1 MSRGGLILLS
11 MLLFVFFASLFFLY
25 LEHRRSR
32 KYSLLMRLKGEPGR
46 GSGQRLEGLGGR
58 LRRFLE
64 RFFNISFFEG
74 LILAAN
80 VNMSLERFLIISL
93 LMGVVFVFPC
103 VFVARNVFAVAFCA
117 AAGMS
122 LPALYLAYLRKKREE
137 ALLNQLPD
145 AIDMIVRALRAGQSV
160 DRALRDVGSHLSPPM
175 GPEIMAIYDGIA
187 MGLPF
192 ETAIRNFEERFPRL
206 SDVKILCTAFI
217 VQRETGGNLTGILQG
232 LSKAL
237 RDRLKLRMEVR
248 AMTAEG
254 RATALVIGLIPFV
267 FGFITWL
274 LSPSY
279 INMLFH
285 TSAGRKILLLAL
297 LLDVLG
303 LYFMKKLV
311 KVEV

>member
-1 MSRGGLILLS
+1 
-11 MLLFVFFASLFFLY
+11 
-25 LEHRRSR
+25 
-32 KYSLLMRLKGEPGR
+32 
-46 GSGQRLEGLGGR
+46 
-58 LRRFLE
+58 
-64 RFFNISFFEG
+64 
-74 LILAAN
+74 
-80 VNMSLERFLIISL
+80 
-93 LMGVVFVFPC
+93 
-103 VFVARNVFAVAFCA
+103 
-117 AAGMS
+117 
-122 LPALYLAYLRKKREE
+122 
-137 ALLNQLPD
+137 
-145 AIDMIVRALRAGQSV
+145 
-160 DRALRDVGSHLSPPM
+160 
-175 GPEIMAIYDGIA
+175 

-192 ETAIRNFEERFPRL
+192 ETAIRNFEEKFPRL

-254 RATALVIGLIPFV
+254 RTTALVIGLIPFV

-297 LLDVLG
+297 SLDVLG